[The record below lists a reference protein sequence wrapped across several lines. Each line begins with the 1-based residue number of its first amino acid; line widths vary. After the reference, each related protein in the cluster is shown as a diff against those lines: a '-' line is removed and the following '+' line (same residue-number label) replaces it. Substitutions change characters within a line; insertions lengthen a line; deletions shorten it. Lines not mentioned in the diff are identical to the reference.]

1 MMTLEEAIAGLKA
14 AKAKSFYD
22 YLKFIR
28 DTKQLCMVQDLL
40 HKGYFWVEFE
50 GESIN
55 ETDGELFTSSS
66 EMNDLMM
73 LAGIS

>member
-1 MMTLEEAIAGLKA
+1 MPLTLEEATKQLKD
-14 AKAKSFYD
+14 AKAKSFCD

-28 DTKQLCMVQDLL
+28 DTPQLCMVQDN
-40 HKGYFWVEFE
+40 GWYWVEFE
-50 GESIN
+50 GEAMDG
-55 ETDGELFTSSS
+55 TAGELFTGRD

>member
-1 MMTLEEAIAGLKA
+1 MPLTLEEATKQLKA

-28 DTKQLCMVQDLL
+28 DTKQLCMAQDN
-40 HKGYFWVEFE
+40 GWFWVEFE

>member
-1 MMTLEEAIAGLKA
+1 MPLTLEEATKQLKA
-14 AKAKSFYD
+14 AKAKSFFE

-28 DTKQLCMVQDLL
+28 DTQQLCMVQDN
-40 HKGYFWVEFE
+40 GWYWVEFE
-50 GESIN
+50 GEAMDG
-55 ETDGELFTSSS
+55 TAGELFTGRD